1 MQANAEKLNNNFIA
15 FPRAFLGKLKY
26 DKDGNLINDGAEH
39 FIPKSGKRRYLSSAE
54 IILGAIHKINSKYDN
69 KVKLTYELLCEETG
83 LCSATIW
90 RNLNDLEEDGILEFK
105 GTSRYSIVPEFSE
118 NSYFII
124 YSFLLEEELNLGNK
138 KVIKRLSKN
147 AVLFLCEI
155 IAFYLNEENKYKY
168 FRSGEKR
175 AAATL
180 KVALSTAYGIIDELI
195 KVGAIYRKV
204 AHKDSAGNIMLKN
217 GAGKSNVEYTIFKV
231 APKLLSRCKRIKKEA
246 ENRRKAKEEQQQ
258 TETPPPAE
266 QPAEQ
271 SADIVT
277 EQGEEVFIKPKKA
290 KTAEAKNA
298 QDTPTKNNRRRSD
311 TIEGWLQLIAKYKTQ
326 RPPNQDNKE

>member
-1 MQANAEKLNNNFIA
+1 MQANAEKLNNNFIT
-15 FPRAFLGKLKY
+15 FPRVFLGKLKY

-39 FIPKSGKRRYLSSAE
+39 FIPRSGKRRYRSSAE
-54 IILGAIHKINSKYDN
+54 IILGAIDTINSKYDN
-69 KVKLTYELLCEETG
+69 KVKLTYELLHEETG

-90 RNLNDLEEDGILEFK
+90 RNLNDLEEDGILKFK

-124 YSFLLEEELNLGNK
+124 YSFLLEELNLGKN
-138 KVIKRLSKN
+138 KVIKKLSKN
-147 AVLFLCEI
+147 AVLLLCEI

-231 APKLLSRCKRIKKEA
+231 ASKLLSRCKRIKKEA
-246 ENRRKAKEEQQQ
+246 ELRRKAKEEQEQ
-258 TETPPPAE
+258 TETPAPAE

-277 EQGEEVFIKPKKA
+277 EQGEEIFIKTKKA
-290 KTAEAKNA
+290 KAAEARNA
-298 QDTPTKNNRRRSD
+298 QDTPTKTNRRRSN
-311 TIEGWLQLIAKYKTQ
+311 IEGWLQLIEKYKTQ